1 VIRPLLIA
9 CAFLT
14 RLPVRTHDVRPNE
27 FGAAAA
33 CFPLLGFGLGAL
45 GLALYAACGQR
56 LGAALTASVLIAFS
70 ALITGGLHLD
80 GLADWFD
87 ALGGGRG
94 DAKRM
99 LEIMRDPRIG
109 AHGASALVIVIGS
122 KLIALSQLSAADAPM
137 ALLGA
142 PACARWAAVGLLCA
156 FPSARADGLGQTFAQ
171 QVKLRHALIAT
182 AFLCAGLFWFGT
194 SVLWPL
200 LLTAAMAGALG
211 AWARARLGGL
221 TGDVHGAA
229 IELCELVFLVSCVRS
244 G

>member
-14 RLPVRTHDVRPNE
+14 RLPVRTHDVRPTE

-33 CFPLLGFGLGAL
+33 CFPLVGFGIGAL
-45 GLALYAACGQR
+45 GLALHAACLQR
-56 LGAALTASVLIAFS
+56 LGAALTACVLIAWS

-94 DAKRM
+94 DPKRM

-109 AHGASALVIVIGS
+109 AHGASALVIVLGT
-122 KLIALSQLSAADAPM
+122 KLVALSQLPPTAAPM

-142 PACARWAAVGLLCA
+142 PACARWAAVGLSCA
-156 FPSARADGLGQTFAQ
+156 FPSARNEGLGQTFAQ

-182 AFLCAGLFWFGT
+182 AFLCAGMIWFGT
-194 SVLWPL
+194 SVCWPL
-200 LLTAAMAGALG
+200 LLTAAAAAALG
-211 AWARARLGGL
+211 VWARARLGGL

-229 IELCELVFLVSCVRS
+229 IELCELVFLVSCARS